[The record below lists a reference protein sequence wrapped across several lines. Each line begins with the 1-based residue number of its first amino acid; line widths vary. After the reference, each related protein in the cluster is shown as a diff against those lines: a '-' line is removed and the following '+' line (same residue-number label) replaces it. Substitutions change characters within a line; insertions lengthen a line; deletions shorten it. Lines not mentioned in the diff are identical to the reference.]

1 MIDLFFYGTL
11 RYLPVLECVLGRSTS
26 QLNTT
31 VAYLDDHEVRDAAG
45 HHFPTICHA
54 PGARTEGLLVR
65 DLDAD
70 DLESLAHYEAGFSC
84 DIDACQV
91 TTSDGV
97 VCEAQIFSPET
108 DTWATGDIWDFES
121 WQKTWGALS
130 LRSTEEV
137 MAWKGRRTPEQ
148 MAASLHS
155 IRNRASA
162 WVALQ
167 QEEEHPDHPLER
179 DVVVHAHKREYVNY
193 FAMDEMDLQ
202 FRRFDG
208 TMSEVINRGAFLVG
222 RASAV
227 LPYDPWRDEILLIQQ
242 FRASVFIAGDKQP
255 WLWEAVAGVIDPGES
270 PEEAA
275 IREAEEEAGIVIKQL
290 EPVART
296 FPSSGS
302 MGEIVHH
309 FVGVGSFEQVAA
321 GGGLASEGEDIRHR
335 VLSFDS
341 FMEGIDAGKYRDG
354 PLVTCALWLSRHR
367 DRLRGVL
374 K

>member
-11 RYLPVLECVLGRSTS
+11 RHVPALECVLGRPASDFEA
-26 QLNTT
+26 
-31 VAYLDDHEVRDAAG
+31 VAAFLDDYEVREVVG
-45 HHFPTICHA
+45 HVFPTICHA
-54 PGARTEGLLVR
+54 PGARIEGLLVR
-65 DLDAD
+65 DLDAE

-84 DIDACQV
+84 DIETCQV
-91 TTSDGV
+91 KTSNGDTFDVQVFFPENPSWETKGV
-97 VCEAQIFSPET
+97 WNFEQWKT
-108 DTWATGDIWDFES
+108 D
-121 WQKTWGALS
+121 WGALN
-130 LRSTEEV
+130 LRATEEV

-148 MAASLHS
+148 MAMSLNA

-162 WVALQ
+162 WAALQ
-167 QEEEHPDHPLER
+167 QNDEHPDHPLDR
-179 DVVVHAHKREYVNY
+179 DVIVHAHKREYINY

-202 FRRFDG
+202 YRRFDG

-222 RASAV
+222 RAAAV
-227 LPYDPWRDEILLIQQ
+227 LPYDPWRDEVLLIQQ
-242 FRASVFIAGDKQP
+242 FRASIFIAGDKQP
-255 WLWEAVAGVIDPGES
+255 WLWETVAGVIDAGES
-270 PEEAA
+270 PEDTAV
-275 IREAEEEAGIVIKQL
+275 REAQEEAGIHIKHL
-290 EPVART
+290 EPVAGT

-302 MGEIVHH
+302 MGEFVHH
-309 FVGVGSFEQVAA
+309 FVGVGSFEQVAT

-367 DRLRGVL
+367 ERLRGLV